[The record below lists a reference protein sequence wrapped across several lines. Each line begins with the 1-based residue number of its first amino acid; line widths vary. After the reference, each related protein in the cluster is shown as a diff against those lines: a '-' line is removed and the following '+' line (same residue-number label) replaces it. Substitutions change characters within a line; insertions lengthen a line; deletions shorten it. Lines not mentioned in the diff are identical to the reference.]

1 MSGTGAGSTT
11 DPANISRTLS
21 FSANAPRLK
30 LSRDLKSQTAKDR
43 QNGYMRMFEGSMIG
57 VRNPRAHT
65 AAHPDDAQT
74 ALELV
79 ALCNHLVRVTRGA
92 VRTRQR
98 NSKTP

>member
-1 MSGTGAGSTT
+1 MSGTGAGSTA

-30 LSRDLKSQTAKDR
+30 LSRDLKPQTAKDR

-57 VRNPRAHT
+57 PRAHT

-79 ALCNHLVRVTRGA
+79 ALCSHLVRVTRGA